1 MRSIRIAAALAA
13 ALATTAAL
21 AVTPQAQ
28 AERAAVAA
36 AQAEYTAARD
46 KAKKE
51 YYATKKECGRLAVES
66 RAACIDGAKA
76 LRKQSLAESRATYD
90 AAVAR
95 AKKRA

>member
-13 ALATTAAL
+13 VLATAA
-21 AVTPQAQ
+21 AFAATPEAQAQ
-28 AERAAVAA
+28 HAAVAA

-51 YYATKKECGRLAVES
+51 YYATKKECGRLAVEN
-66 RAACIDGAKA
+66 RAACVDGAKA
-76 LRKQSLAESRATYD
+76 LRKLALAESRTTYD

-95 AKKRA
+95 AKKPA